1 MAATAGTKSV
11 DGGEDQ
17 RQEATSDKEDD
28 PETQEAER
36 AMRGRRGFR
45 EISKILPVSIY
56 SPTLS
61 V

>member
-1 MAATAGTKSV
+1 MTETISI
-11 DGGEDQ
+11 DGGGDQ
-17 RQEATSDKEDD
+17 RREAAGDEKDD

-36 AMRGRRGFR
+36 AERGRNCLEKFPKFFPFG
-45 EISKILPVSIY
+45 IY

>member
-1 MAATAGTKSV
+1 MISV
-11 DGGEDQ
+11 DGGGDQ
-17 RQEATSDKEDD
+17 RREAAGDEEDD

-36 AMRGRRGFR
+36 AMRGRRGFG